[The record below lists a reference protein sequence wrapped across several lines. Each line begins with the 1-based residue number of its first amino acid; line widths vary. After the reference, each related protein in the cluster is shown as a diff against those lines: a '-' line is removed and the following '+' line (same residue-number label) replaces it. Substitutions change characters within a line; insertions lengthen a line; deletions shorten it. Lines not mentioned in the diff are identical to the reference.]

1 MRYIC
6 AALLMLMSSVVA
18 ASAQAVSTA
27 ISLESELKTLA
38 AQAARS
44 AAVPPASAVSTD
56 DVVARLMTFDRDR
69 DGKVTSVELS
79 ERMHSLITQGD
90 QSGDGALDLSEVRA
104 LALTQRQF
112 PIAGLR
118 NLGGSYGFADGAGQS
133 SRTHIENSIDDLRLA
148 ENVSQEAKR
157 IAGAFVDQFEGAAL
171 ARLRQALAPMVSAE
185 QLPGLERELKSLA
198 SFQASITMLRDDRLA
213 KVPIAA
219 TISNLS
225 RQVLSKRQLSDD
237 QIKIAEAAIETF
249 KAEQQ
254 LDEARQ
260 NLLVAELSE
269 ILTSD
274 ESGDL
279 RAALARR
286 PLAKGPLAG
295 FQQVNGAGVTFRSVR

>member
-112 PIAGLR
+112 PIAGLG

>member
-38 AQAARS
+38 AQAERS

-237 QIKIAEAAIETF
+237 QIKIAEGAIETF

>member
-44 AAVPPASAVSTD
+44 AAVSPASAVSTD

-90 QSGDGALDLSEVRA
+90 QSGDGALDISEVRA

-112 PIAGLR
+112 PIVGLR

-133 SRTHIENSIDDLRLA
+133 SRMHIENSIDDLRLA

-157 IAGAFVDQFEGAAL
+157 IAGAFVDRFEGTAGAH
-171 ARLRQALAPMVSAE
+171 LRQAIAPLVSAE
-185 QLPGLERELKSLA
+185 RLPDLESDLKSVA
-198 SFQASITMLRDDRLA
+198 SFQAAIAMLGDDDRMA

-219 TISNLS
+219 TISNFS
-225 RQVLSKRQLSDD
+225 SQRLSKYQLSDD
-237 QIKIAEAAIETF
+237 QIKTAEAALETF
-249 KAEQQ
+249 NTEQQ
-254 LDEARQ
+254 FDEARRD
-260 NLLVAELSE
+260 LLVAELSE
-269 ILTSD
+269 ILTSE
-274 ESGDL
+274 ESNDL

-286 PLAKGPLAG
+286 PLAKAGPRFGSGSDA
-295 FQQVNGAGVTFRSVR
+295 FRSVR